1 MRFKE
6 SIKRFNLPKGWAWV
20 PIEELAKLSFSSVD
34 KKSVEGEKAVRLC
47 NYMDVFYNRRICE
60 GMPFMDST
68 ASDSDIK
75 KFTLNA
81 GDVVLTKDSETPEE
95 IAFAAVIDEQIDN
108 LVCGYHL
115 AVLRPDK
122 TKVTGEYL
130 MSAINFHPNHHQ
142 FVRLANGATRFG
154 LGIDSLNN
162 ALLPLPPLSEQRK
175 IAEIIRTWDEAI
187 ETAGDELSRLKEQ
200 LVSLI
205 AKLTLRQC
213 VGKPE
218 QGWHDVK
225 IGDLLEEVD
234 RDVEWDDGK
243 TFSLISCG
251 RRASGIFLREKKAG
265 CDIDVKKMYEVK
277 AGDFIVSQKQSAHA
291 GWGMVTEE
299 FHGHHVSPMYTIYGL
314 KGKGLHMPF
323 FNWLCKM
330 PWMRHQAYLSS
341 YGVHIEKMSFV
352 SRLFLKTKIRIPALL
367 IDQEKACAV
376 LESAESEVKAATL
389 KLEKLN
395 DQKRGLMQK
404 LLTGEVRVAA

>member
-1 MRFKE
+1 MTGKTEMKSINLKE
-6 SIKRFNLPKGWAWV
+6 VTDFFADGDW
-20 PIEELAKLSFSSVD
+20 IESKDQSDTGFRLVQTGNVGIGRYLAHPD
-34 KKSVEGEKAVRLC
+34 RARYISVETFDRLNC
-47 NYMDVFYNRRICE
+47 
-60 GMPFMDST
+60 T
-68 ASDSDIK
+68 K
-75 KFTLNA
+75 LNA
-81 GDVVLTKDSETPEE
+81 GDILISRLPDPVGRACLFPGGFDAITAVDCTIIRVKKDLVLPEWVHF
-95 IAFAAVIDEQIDN
+95 ITQTQ
-108 LVCGYHL
+108 GYQKQVDAML
-115 AVLRPDK
+115 GGSTRLRITRK
-122 TKVTGEYL
+122 ELG
-130 MSAINFHPNHHQ
+130 AIK
-142 FVRLANGATRFG
+142 
-154 LGIDSLNN
+154 I
-162 ALLPLPPLSEQRK
+162 PLPPLAEQRR
-175 IAEIIRTWDEAI
+175 IAAILRTWDEAI

-265 CDIDVKKMYEVK
+265 SDIDVKKMYEVQ

-352 SRLFLKTKIRIPALL
+352 SRLFLKTKVRIPTLL
-367 IDQEKACAV
+367 ADQEKACAV
-376 LESAESEVKAATL
+376 LESAESEIKAATL